1 MSTAGR
7 SDSRRHWCTVLWL
20 GQLSCRI
27 RARRAWRGVF
37 VAHGWRHACAENWRI
52 QVKACSRFGLG
63 EVHSRG
69 RLPVEKWIRSEFSG
83 ASHRHGL
90 FERIGDVRRY
100 GRGRRA
106 IQTARNTNR
115 QPRRSTLGSAHGG
128 GIGVQVHGR
137 IRWLALP
144 ELVTGRIVV
153 SRARHS
159 RVASMIKEPSWRLS
173 SDIRKLL
180 RGERQ

>member
-7 SDSRRHWCTVLWL
+7 SNSRSHWRTVLWL
-20 GQLSCRI
+20 GQLSCRD
-27 RARRAWRGVF
+27 RARRTWREVL
-37 VAHGWRHACAENWRI
+37 VAHGWRHACAEIWRI

-69 RLPVEKWIRSEFSG
+69 RLLVEKRIRSEFSG

-90 FERIGDVRRY
+90 FERTGDVRRY

-106 IQTARNTNR
+106 IQTARDTGR
-115 QPRRSTLGSAHGG
+115 QPRRSTMGSAHGG
-128 GIGVQVHGR
+128 GVGVQVHGR

-144 ELVTGRIVV
+144 ELVTDRGVV

-159 RVASMIKEPSWRLS
+159 RVASMIKEPSWRLC
-173 SDIRKLL
+173 SDTRKLF
-180 RGERQ
+180 RRERQ